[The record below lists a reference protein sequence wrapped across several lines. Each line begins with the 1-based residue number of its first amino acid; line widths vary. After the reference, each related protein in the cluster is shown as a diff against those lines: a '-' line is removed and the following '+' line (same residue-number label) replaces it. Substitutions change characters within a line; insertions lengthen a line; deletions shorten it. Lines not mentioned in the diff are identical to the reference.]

1 MNIFLDDIRNPTK
14 SYMNYVQ
21 LDYDSKQWQIVR
33 NFLEFKSLIDM
44 NKKIATIS
52 FDHDLISSHYQHIKD
67 YSVYDSDNSKT
78 GWHCLKYFLNNYKF
92 NFNEV
97 NVILHSMSGQGIAAM
112 QNAIKADRITFKSLI
127 TTPDYY
133 QHFF

>member
-14 SYMNYVQ
+14 SYMGYMSF
-21 LDYDSKQWQIVR
+21 DYDSKSWQIVR

-44 NKKIATIS
+44 NNKINIIS
-52 FDHDLISSHYQHIKD
+52 FDHDLIPSHYQHIKD
-67 YSVYDSDNSKT
+67 YSIYDSDNSKT

-97 NVILHSMSGQGIAAM
+97 NVILHSMSGQGVEAM
-112 QNAIKADRITFKSLI
+112 QTTIQDSRVNLNSIII
-127 TTPDYY
+127 TPDNKK
-133 QHFF
+133 HFF